1 MSVQQIGDEYV
12 IRISAKSIKKSEI
25 NSFLKFVEMR
35 NQTAGRRNS
44 AKAISIGKLMK
55 KDSLEKYGP
64 K

>member
-44 AKAISIGKLMK
+44 EKAISIGKLMK